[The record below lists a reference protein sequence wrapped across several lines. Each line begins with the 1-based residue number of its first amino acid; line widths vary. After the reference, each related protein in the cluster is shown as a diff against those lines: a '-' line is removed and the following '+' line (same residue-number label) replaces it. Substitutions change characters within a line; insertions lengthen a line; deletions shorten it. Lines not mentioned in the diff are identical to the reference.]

1 MSTNYRRSTHR
12 ARRYRGERTVGG
24 CLVYAG
30 DDLLDKHLFVHPVSL
45 GGFDWGP
52 DADDDRACQLA
63 IALLAPTFGL
73 EVAVDDYHLFATNF
87 VKHEL
92 TGDTWTVRSQD
103 LKTDRLRAKF
113 VHPEYPENTAPSPSD
128 VDIETADINGVT
140 DAEEIA
146 LAR

>member
-30 DDLLDKHLFVHPVSL
+30 DDLLDKHLFVHPVSP

-73 EVAVDDYHLFATNF
+73 EVAVDDFRVLSDGRWSAVGASDSILKYDVASERPAMYRDVPHQPDLVSRRWQRLPEEYRSRLRT
-87 VKHEL
+87 
-92 TGDTWTVRSQD
+92 TVR
-103 LKTDRLRAKF
+103 RLNDG
-113 VHPEYPENTAPSPSD
+113 P
-128 VDIETADINGVT
+128 
-140 DAEEIA
+140 
-146 LAR
+146 